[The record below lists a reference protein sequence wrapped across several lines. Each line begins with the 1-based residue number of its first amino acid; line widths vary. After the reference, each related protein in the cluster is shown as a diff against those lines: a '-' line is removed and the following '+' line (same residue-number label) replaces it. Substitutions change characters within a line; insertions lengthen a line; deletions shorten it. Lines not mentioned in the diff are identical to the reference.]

1 MAMEILPTGGSIVG
15 VRIDGGI
22 ETQDVRHLAA
32 LIDERLQSYRPLQ
45 VYVEVRHLGGISPEA
60 LWEDLKLA
68 FGHFKDF
75 DRKAV
80 VCDRG
85 WLSRLADL
93 SNRLVS
99 GIEVRCFSW
108 DEKDAAIA
116 WLGNN

>member
-1 MAMEILPTGGSIVG
+1 MTMEILPTAGSLIG

-22 ETQDVRHLAA
+22 ETQDVRNLAT
-32 LIDERLQSYRPLQ
+32 LIEERLKSHKPLQ
-45 VYVEVRHLGGISPEA
+45 VYVEVQHLGGIAPEA

-75 DRKAV
+75 NRKAV
-80 VCDRG
+80 VCDSA
-85 WLSRLADL
+85 WLSRLADVG
-93 SNRLVS
+93 NRLVP